1 MPFSTSSWWYTQWL
15 TFHWALYAPSCSTN
29 MWCKLCL
36 CKLLVPK
43 HTAYINTILA
53 AALVSV
59 LEHTLARARFLPCTG
74 LAGDARCCIHHQDFA
89 RLHELQVHVLVGTG
103 KCYRLQANVKSV
115 DCLLLGNSRFLFPQK
130 LPNCISWRVTARMQV
145 SSWSGLL
152 QR

>member
-1 MPFSTSSWWYTQWL
+1 M
-15 TFHWALYAPSCSTN
+15 
-29 MWCKLCL
+29 
-36 CKLLVPK
+36 PK

-89 RLHELQVHVLVGTG
+89 RLHELQVQVLGGTG

-115 DCLLLGNSRFLFPQK
+115 NCLLPGNSRFLFPQNF
-130 LPNCISWRVTARMQV
+130 LIALADGCHGAHASVVMVYAGRAGYSGRPALDIEWV
-145 SSWSGLL
+145 SLAL
-152 QR
+152 EMFR